1 MLFFSIALTMSQWDI
16 KMVSLFS
23 VLLTLS
29 SHPVQKIFPTA
40 KLTAKNAGELELTL
54 HHRAIAAAAA
64 APQRRSTPSSPCS
77 GPPELLEPTP
87 AMAVDPTSPELVP
100 ACTLT
105 TNKCPRACSLLQAT
119 SISSI
124 QTVPEVYSDS
134 NDTPKLKK
142 AKVTPHQ
149 AESILQAKVSI
160 IEIDDDDDDQQVEQL
175 NKMGP
180 TADVKTFFTEV
191 LPVPGQNNGH
201 MKCNLCT

>member
-1 MLFFSIALTMSQWDI
+1 M
-16 KMVSLFS
+16 
-23 VLLTLS
+23 
-29 SHPVQKIFPTA
+29 
-40 KLTAKNAGELELTL
+40 
-54 HHRAIAAAAA
+54 
-64 APQRRSTPSSPCS
+64 
-77 GPPELLEPTP
+77 
-87 AMAVDPTSPELVP
+87 P

-105 TNKCPRACSLLQAT
+105 TNKCPRACPLLQAT

-175 NKMGP
+175 NKMGS

-191 LPVPGQNNGH
+191 LPVPGQNKGH